1 MTRQE
6 VVRFI
11 KDFNSM
17 EGFSDDFI
25 CDTLKYLS
33 AKEKELFMVL
43 VNQKLGKDFLDKLN
57 SGEI

>member
-25 CDTLKYLS
+25 FDTLKSLS
-33 AKEKELFMVL
+33 GKEKDLFMAL
-43 VNQKLGKDFLDKLN
+43 VNQKMGNDFLDKLN

>member
-25 CDTLKYLS
+25 FDTLKYLS

-57 SGEI
+57 NGEI